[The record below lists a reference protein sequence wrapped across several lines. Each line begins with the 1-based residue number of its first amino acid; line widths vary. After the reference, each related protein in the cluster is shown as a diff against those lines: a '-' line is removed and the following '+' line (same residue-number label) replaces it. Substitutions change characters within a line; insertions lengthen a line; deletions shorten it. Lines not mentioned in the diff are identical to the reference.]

1 MAQSQELSF
10 VFYVIFFNFHWLSNK
25 ATLLL
30 IILARDFDF
39 SPPLSGLPKMSLAN
53 EKKIFH
59 DSKSFLAVT
68 LEITVVNNVHT
79 CILLA
84 CGILFRIASFLEKS
98 ILIDSIFCKHTFMK

>member
-1 MAQSQELSF
+1 MPGLVVSF
-10 VFYVIFFNFHWLSNK
+10 CEVVSNK

-53 EKKIFH
+53 EKTIFH
-59 DSKSFLAVT
+59 DSKSLLAVT

-79 CILLA
+79 CVLLA
-84 CGILFRIASFLEKS
+84 
-98 ILIDSIFCKHTFMK
+98 